1 MSKEELLNLLH
12 SEDFIAELNDAD
24 GIEGIQG
31 VFKNKKIDIDEK
43 KAKIVMDA
51 LKIANEKMYNCESI
65 EDNSL
70 DDVSGG
76 AEIKIAKVI
85 LFIVLTV
92 LVINL
97 VLNFLIF
104 PVRQTSVSMLPDFTK
119 NSCIFFTPL
128 KKSFERGDVVLLSS
142 NDTENLSFFEQILDS
157 VLSFFSA
164 RQFSYAKREHYMGN
178 QEKIRRIIAL
188 PGDSIYMRDYIV
200 YIKPKGEKHYLTE
213 YEIIKKTYNIN
224 VNVAPSSWDSS
235 IGVYGSFDEIVL
247 GEDEY
252 FVLGDNRNSSVDSR
266 LTGPVKKQGIKASS
280 VFQFF
285 PLSKIKIL

>member
-1 MSKEELLNLLH
+1 MSEPC
-12 SEDFIAELNDAD
+12 
-24 GIEGIQG
+24 
-31 VFKNKKIDIDEK
+31 V
-43 KAKIVMDA
+43 
-51 LKIANEKMYNCESI
+51 
-65 EDNSL
+65 
-70 DDVSGG
+70 
-76 AEIKIAKVI
+76 
-85 LFIVLTV
+85 
-92 LVINL
+92 
-97 VLNFLIF
+97 
-104 PVRQTSVSMLPDFTK
+104 LPDFTK

>member
-1 MSKEELLNLLH
+1 MRKELYELSYSMKMDLNR
-12 SEDFIAELNDAD
+12 
-24 GIEGIQG
+24 
-31 VFKNKKIDIDEK
+31 KI
-43 KAKIVMDA
+43 
-51 LKIANEKMYNCESI
+51 S
-65 EDNSL
+65 
-70 DDVSGG
+70 
-76 AEIKIAKVI
+76 KVI
-85 LFIVLTV
+85 MFFVLTV

-97 VLNFLIF
+97 ILNFLIF
-104 PVRQTSVSMLPDFTK
+104 TIRQTSDSMLPDFTK

-178 QEKIRRIIAL
+178 QDQIRRIIAL

-200 YIKPKGEKHYLTE
+200 YIKPNGEKHYLTE

>member
-1 MSKEELLNLLH
+1 MRKELYELSYSMKRDLNR
-12 SEDFIAELNDAD
+12 
-24 GIEGIQG
+24 
-31 VFKNKKIDIDEK
+31 KI
-43 KAKIVMDA
+43 
-51 LKIANEKMYNCESI
+51 S
-65 EDNSL
+65 
-70 DDVSGG
+70 
-76 AEIKIAKVI
+76 KVI

>member
-1 MSKEELLNLLH
+1 MRKELYELSYSMKRDLNRKISK
-12 SEDFIAELNDAD
+12 A
-24 GIEGIQG
+24 
-31 VFKNKKIDIDEK
+31 
-43 KAKIVMDA
+43 
-51 LKIANEKMYNCESI
+51 
-65 EDNSL
+65 
-70 DDVSGG
+70 
-76 AEIKIAKVI
+76 I

-97 VLNFLIF
+97 VLHFFIF

-142 NDTENLSFFEQILDS
+142 NNCENLSFFEKILDS

-164 RQFSYAKREHYMGN
+164 RQFSYARREHYMGN
-178 QEKIRRIIAL
+178 QDKIRRIIAL

-247 GEDEY
+247 KEDEY
-252 FVLGDNRNSSVDSR
+252 FVLGDNRNSCFDSR
-266 LTGPVKKQGIKASS
+266 LSGPVKKDGIKAAS

>member
-1 MSKEELLNLLH
+1 M
-12 SEDFIAELNDAD
+12 
-24 GIEGIQG
+24 
-31 VFKNKKIDIDEK
+31 
-43 KAKIVMDA
+43 
-51 LKIANEKMYNCESI
+51 
-65 EDNSL
+65 
-70 DDVSGG
+70 
-76 AEIKIAKVI
+76 
-85 LFIVLTV
+85 
-92 LVINL
+92 
-97 VLNFLIF
+97 
-104 PVRQTSVSMLPDFTK
+104 
-119 NSCIFFTPL
+119 
-128 KKSFERGDVVLLSS
+128 VLLSS

-178 QEKIRRIIAL
+178 QDQIRRIIAL